1 MPYHAAPAAILAFSP
16 PVRYDKTMDS
26 PTENANRQYKDSL
39 FTALFNTPDAAR
51 ELYNAVSGGA
61 HPADTPVIIK
71 TLPNI
76 FYRALKNDLAFLLG
90 DILIIFIEHQSTVNP
105 NMALRMLLY
114 AAEVY
119 KTLLN
124 QDALYGKKILI
135 PRPKFYVLYN
145 GTDDLPD
152 VSEQRLSGLF
162 QEAAGRQEIDLEL
175 TVRIYNINEGHNE
188 TLMAKC
194 GNLRGYAQ
202 FVAQV
207 QENLGPAEALR
218 GLGAGERRA
227 ALAEAIRRAIR
238 YSISHDILKEFLEKN
253 AGEVENMLTAEFDLN
268 IAERVWKEQAW
279 EEGLKR
285 GRGIGLEEGLVR
297 GRGIGREEGLVQ
309 GRGIGL
315 EEGLVRGRG
324 IGREE
329 GLVRGAQ
336 NKQLEILA
344 LMEQVENLEDFRRLQ
359 AQLKGTDGNTR
370 TVQS

>member
-1 MPYHAAPAAILAFSP
+1 
-16 PVRYDKTMDS
+16 
-26 PTENANRQYKDSL
+26 
-39 FTALFNTPDAAR
+39 
-51 ELYNAVSGGA
+51 
-61 HPADTPVIIK
+61 
-71 TLPNI
+71 
-76 FYRALKNDLAFLLG
+76 
-90 DILIIFIEHQSTVNP
+90 
-105 NMALRMLLY
+105 
-114 AAEVY
+114 
-119 KTLLN
+119 
-124 QDALYGKKILI
+124 
-135 PRPKFYVLYN
+135 
-145 GTDDLPD
+145 
-152 VSEQRLSGLF
+152 
-162 QEAAGRQEIDLEL
+162 
-175 TVRIYNINEGHNE
+175 
-188 TLMAKC
+188 
-194 GNLRGYAQ
+194 
-202 FVAQV
+202 
-207 QENLGPAEALR
+207 
-218 GLGAGERRA
+218 
-227 ALAEAIRRAIR
+227 
-238 YSISHDILKEFLEKN
+238 
-253 AGEVENMLTAEFDLN
+253 MLTAEFDLN